1 MKKILIADDEFL
13 VRLGLKTT
21 INWQEHGFVIVGE
34 AKNGKEALE
43 LFEEFNPEILLTD
56 IRMPI
61 MDGLELIQA
70 IKQRKKSLKS
80 VILTHFDDFSYA
92 QEAIKLGASEYILK
106 SDLNSDNLFNILN
119 KLSAE
124 IDAENEI
131 SDESP
136 TKSVKST
143 GTIDS
148 VAAEYK
154 LGEGLLKKLADEG
167 FKSQEIFSQ
176 FLEKC
181 KNIFKYNHYIIF
193 TGQIEDISSKSI
205 NKDQEYFEKTIRNM
219 LNQSL
224 DSKDTWFCTYINR
237 DQVTGL
243 INISVEN
250 DSEKVL
256 NNLYNF
262 ALLFKHN
269 LKQFLEADITIGFS
283 VLTNKQEDLLTLL
296 KQSRIAQK
304 YCYFELS
311 GITTFDY
318 KMLEK
323 TEDCPRVSLDILKTY
338 VRTLETDKIIHY
350 INSVFDIL
358 AKLKQVGYVK
368 DVFIDF
374 MSFARIITTELNLE
388 KGEALSESKF
398 SYNIFDKLTSFEA
411 VKKYV
416 LDIYY
421 SLREYSSGNKP
432 DGYSH
437 VIRKCIVFIKQ
448 NYQKNVT
455 LSDAALN
462 VNVSN
467 SYLSLLFKQETGIN
481 FSNYLTNYRIE
492 EAKNL
497 LKATNLKIY
506 EIAYKVGFDSP
517 YYFSKVFKDI
527 VGSTCK
533 EFKNRNI

>member
-21 INWQEHGFVIVGE
+21 INWQEHGFIIVGE

-43 LFEEFNPEILLTD
+43 LFEEFDPDILLTD

-70 IKQRKKSLKS
+70 IKKRKKAIKA
-80 VILTHFDDFSYA
+80 VILTHYDDFSYA

-106 SDLNSDNLFNILN
+106 SDLISENLFNILN

-124 IDAENEI
+124 IDAENEKP
-131 SDESP
+131 DDTLKEN
-136 TKSVKST
+136 
-143 GTIDS
+143 
-148 VAAEYK
+148 K
-154 LGEGLLKKLADEG
+154 LDIAGNYSLGQDLLKKLADEG
-167 FKSQEIFSQ
+167 FKSQDTFAQ
-176 FLEKC
+176 LLEKC
-181 KNIFKYNHYIIF
+181 EGLFKYEYYVIITGHIEDLNNVGFDKDQEHFEINVRNIISQSLETKNILFYTY
-193 TGQIEDISSKSI
+193 I
-205 NKDQEYFEKTIRNM
+205 NKDQ
-219 LNQSL
+219 
-224 DSKDTWFCTYINR
+224 
-237 DQVTGL
+237 VTVL
-243 INISVEN
+243 INMSIEEDN
-250 DSEKVL
+250 NKVL
-256 NNLYNF
+256 NSLLTF
-262 ALLFKHN
+262 AMLFKHN
-269 LKQFLEADITIGFS
+269 LKQFLEADISLGIS
-283 VLTNKQEDLLTLL
+283 ILSNVQPDLLTLL
-296 KQSRIAQK
+296 KQARIALK
-304 YCYFELS
+304 HCFFEPT

-323 TEDCPRVSLDILKTY
+323 TEDCPRVNLSVLKTY
-338 VRTLETDKIIHY
+338 VRTLETNKIIEY
-350 INSVFDIL
+350 INGVFDIL
-358 AKLKQVGYVK
+358 AKLKQIGYVK

-388 KGEALSESKF
+388 KGEALSETKF
-398 SYNIFDKLTSFEA
+398 SYDIFDKLTSFEA

-437 VIRKCIVFIKQ
+437 LIRKCINFIKQ

-455 LSDAALN
+455 LTDAA
-462 VNVSN
+462 VYVDVSN

-492 EAKNL
+492 EAKKL
-497 LKATNLKIY
+497 LKTTNLKIY
-506 EIAYKVGFDSP
+506 EIAFKVGFDSP
-517 YYFSKVFKDI
+517 YYFSKVFKD
-527 VGSTCK
+527 VMGSTCK
-533 EFKNRNI
+533 EYKNRDI